1 MQHWLLTTGIMQ
13 FILAYLATAAF
24 GVLLNIPRRA
34 VNLSGWVGAAG
45 WFTYELCYHLLP
57 LSVDGKLAV
66 GNLIAATVIGVA
78 SGLAAHYKRMPMIIF
93 NIPSLV
99 PLVPGGQAYRV
110 VRNLVTGNSD
120 LAYQYFVQVVIIAG
134 VIAIG
139 FLIAEFINRV
149 AWHLKR
155 VG

>member
-1 MQHWLLTTGIMQ
+1 MQHWLFTTGLMQ

-45 WFTYELCYHLLP
+45 WFTYELCYQLLP
-57 LSVDGKLAV
+57 LSVDAKMAV

-110 VRNLVTGNSD
+110 VRNLVTGNSN

-149 AWHLKR
+149 TWRLFR
-155 VG
+155 LG